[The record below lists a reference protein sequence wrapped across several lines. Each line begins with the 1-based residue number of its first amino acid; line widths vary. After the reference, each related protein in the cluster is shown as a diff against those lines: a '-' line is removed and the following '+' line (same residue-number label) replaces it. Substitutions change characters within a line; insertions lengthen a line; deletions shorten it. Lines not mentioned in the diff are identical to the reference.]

1 VSRRPSIPDF
11 LDEVVITAASG
22 NGGRGCVSFR
32 REKFLPKGG
41 PDGGNGGSGG
51 NVFVRVVSG
60 LDSLAH
66 LRHKRHFKAQN
77 GSPGMGRNRTGK
89 DGKDVYIEVPPGT
102 LVFDKETGEQFL
114 DLMEENQE
122 TLLLPGGRGGKG
134 NLHFASATHR
144 TPRLAQPG
152 LPGETRR
159 LRLSLKYIADIGLVG
174 FPNAGKSTLI
184 SRLTMARPKIDSYPF
199 TTIHPHLG
207 VLEPE
212 AGRRL
217 TMADIPGLIEGAG
230 EGKGLGHRFL
240 KHIERTRLLL
250 FVLDLAYVPAGGDP
264 LEDFL
269 VLRRELEEYDPAL
282 LRKEQMVALNKI
294 DLQSRREAGPVT
306 EGLQRMGLE
315 VFGISAMTGEGLEV
329 LKEALFR
336 RFPDARSE

>member
-1 VSRRPSIPDF
+1 MSRRPSIPDF

-22 NGGRGCVSFR
+22 KGGSGCVSFR

-51 NVFVRVVSG
+51 NVFVSAVGG
-60 LDSLAH
+60 LNSLSH
-66 LRHKRHFKAQN
+66 LRHKRHFTAQN
-77 GSPGMGRNRTGK
+77 GSPGSGRNRTGK
-89 DGKDVYIEVPPGT
+89 DGKDVFIEVPPGT
-102 LVFDKETGEQFL
+102 LIYDKATGE
-114 DLMEENQE
+114 
-122 TLLLPGGRGGKG
+122 LLLEVMAEKAESLLLAGGRGGTG
-134 NLHFASATHR
+134 NLHFASSTHR

-152 LPGETRR
+152 LPGETKS
-159 LRLSLKYIADIGLVG
+159 LRLSLKYLADIGLVG

-184 SRLTMARPKIDSYPF
+184 SGLTMARPKIDRYPF
-199 TTIHPHLG
+199 TTIHPNLG
-207 VLEPE
+207 VLESE

-250 FVLDLAYVPAGGDP
+250 FVLDLAYVPAEP

-282 LRKEQMVALNKI
+282 LGKGQMVALNKI
-294 DLQSRREAGPVT
+294 DLQGRRETAPLI
-306 EGLQRMGLE
+306 EGLQKMGLE
-315 VFGISAMTGEGLEV
+315 VFAISAMTGEGLEV

-336 RFPDARSE
+336 RFPDVRNE

>member
-1 VSRRPSIPDF
+1 MSRRPSIPDF

-32 REKFLPKGG
+32 REKFIPKGG
-41 PDGGNGGSGG
+41 PDGGDGGNGG

-60 LDSLAH
+60 LNSLAH
-66 LRHKRHFKAQN
+66 LRHKRHFTAQN
-77 GSPGMGRNRTGK
+77 GGPGMGRNRTGK
-89 DGKDVYIEVPPGT
+89 GGRDVFIDVPPGT
-102 LVFDKETGEQFL
+102 LVFDKETGEQL
-114 DLMEENQE
+114 LEVMEENQE
-122 TLLLPGGRGGKG
+122 FLLLAGGRGGKG

-152 LPGETRR
+152 LPGETKG
-159 LRLSLKYIADIGLVG
+159 LRLSLKNIADIGLVG

-184 SRLTMARPKIDSYPF
+184 SRFTMARPKIDSYPF

-207 VLEPE
+207 VLESE

-230 EGKGLGHRFL
+230 EGRGLGHRFL

-250 FVLDLAYVPAGGDP
+250 FVLDLAYVPADDP
-264 LEDFL
+264 LQDFL

-282 LRKEQMVALNKI
+282 LGKGQMVALNKI
-294 DLQSRREAGPVT
+294 DLQGRRETGPVM
-306 EGLQRMGLE
+306 EGLQKMGLE
-315 VFGISAMTGEGLEV
+315 VFAISAMTGEGLED

-336 RFPDARSE
+336 RFPDVRSE